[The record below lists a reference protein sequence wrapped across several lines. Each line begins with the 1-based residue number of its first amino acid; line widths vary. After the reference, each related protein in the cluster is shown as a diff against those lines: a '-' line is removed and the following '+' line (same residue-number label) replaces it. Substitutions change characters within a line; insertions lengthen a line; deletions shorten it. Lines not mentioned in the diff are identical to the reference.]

1 MTRAAGARIAVA
13 VLGGGGIGGLIA
25 ARTGALCV
33 GTERTVAAIR
43 AGGLRLE
50 HDGTTTIARP
60 EAVERL
66 ERPVD
71 LLVVCVKAYDLESAL
86 ERIPAETVAGAVVLP
101 LQNGLEHVAAIRAHF
116 EARDTVS
123 EARPTVAAG
132 SIGRVE
138 AFSPEPGVVVQRTL
152 GAATIAAASAELGA
166 EALAAALA
174 PLRVPG
180 IEVVVLDDER
190 AVLWEKAAR
199 LAVLAAGA
207 VASREAAGALRE
219 DGAWRHRLCSALAEA
234 CAVALAEG
242 IAVDPAEQWAIIESL
257 PADLI
262 PSAARDAAAGR
273 RTELD
278 AITGSVV
285 RAGRRAG
292 VPTPELAR
300 LLDDALARAH
310 A

>member
-1 MTRAAGARIAVA
+1 MSRPEARVAAA
-13 VLGGGGIGGLIA
+13 VLGCGGIGGLIA

-33 GTERTVAAIR
+33 GTKRSVSAIR
-43 AGGLRLE
+43 SDGVRLE
-50 HDGTTTIARP
+50 HGGRTTIARP

-116 EARDTVS
+116 EARDTGS
-123 EARPTVAAG
+123 PGRPTVAAG

-138 AFSPEPGVVVQRTL
+138 AFSPEPGVVVQRTP
-152 GAATIAAASAELGA
+152 GAARITAASDEHGP
-166 EALAAALA
+166 EALATALE

-180 IEVVVLDDER
+180 IEVVPVEDER

-199 LAVLAAGA
+199 LAVLAAAA
-207 VASREAAGALRE
+207 VASRRAAGALRD
-219 DGAWRHRLCSALAEA
+219 DGVWRHRLCSALAEA
-234 CAVALAEG
+234 CAVARAEG
-242 IAVDPAEQWAIIESL
+242 IEVDPAEQWAIIESL

-285 RAGRRAG
+285 RAGDRVG

-300 LLDDALARAH
+300 LLDDALAQAH